1 MSNRVLVFGAAL
13 VVSSGLA
20 LAGGGTITSGDAS
33 MTFLGGPSIFS
44 APFGDVEMK
53 TDAGAVDVMN
63 KYSFSYRTQNNNQNN
78 LMSLFDTPTESYTGN
93 QAKISYRNAGVGPI
107 GEPTTGRFDADFTI
121 TLEDGASAGSARVT
135 STVRF
140 KNVSTTRQTFQLF
153 HIANFDL
160 DITSPADDSG
170 STLLNNNVAKWL
182 QYTDKN
188 TDAYAQSIGY
198 GAKNFSVG
206 AGGDLRVKVTS
217 GSWDL
222 DNNTTISLVDVAG
235 AFQWSLDLAV
245 GAEIEITTVSA
256 YNMAVPTPGA
266 LAVLGLGGLMVG
278 RRRR

>member
-1 MSNRVLVFGAAL
+1 MSNRVLVSGAAL

-33 MTFLGGPSIFS
+33 MSFLGGPSIFS
-44 APFGDVEMK
+44 APFGDVQLK

-78 LMSLFDTPTESYTGN
+78 LMSLFDTPTETYTGN
-93 QAKISYRNAGVGPI
+93 TAKISYRNAGVGPI
-107 GEPTTGRFDADFTI
+107 GVPTTGRFDADFTI
-121 TLEDGASAGSARVT
+121 ALEDGATAGSARVMT
-135 STVRF
+135 TVRF
-140 KNVSTTRQTFQLF
+140 KNVSTSRQTFQLF

-160 DITSPADDSG
+160 DITTPADDSG
-170 STLLNNNVAKWL
+170 STLLNNSTAKWL
-182 QYTDKN
+182 QFTDKN
-188 TDAYAQSIGY
+188 TAAYAQSIGY

-222 DNNTTISLVDVAG
+222 DNNTSISLVDVAG

-245 GAEIEITTVSA
+245 GAEVEFTTISS

-266 LAVLGLGGLMVG
+266 LAVLGLGGVFAS